1 MSLSAEFDTAADR
14 RAYAVVA
21 AGAAVLSY
29 AHARAFFAPFMGEPG
44 ASVTP
49 LLLDAVVFWLASANV
64 RQARAGRPLPM
75 LRAGAYAV
83 LGLAVTANA
92 LGGGTWPERVFL
104 ALPAALFGFLV
115 EARTRLALYHHRAE
129 YGDDRLRAR
138 LWARHP
144 VRTVRAWLWLARQS
158 APAFDRAS
166 AERDRLRAAR
176 DAVRL
181 ALPGR
186 ARAVRR
192 ARAGVLRELDAGRL
206 APAAA
211 VAASGLMD
219 RPGVHALHRAA
230 LAAALGGT
238 APVPAPARMRCV
250 RRSPPYGPRCWPRSP
265 PYGPGCVRR
274 SPPYGHPPRTPV
286 RTVPVVD
293 RAALVAELADQIR
306 DAISSG
312 ERWAPDYDALME
324 RTGFR
329 RSWCEKA
336 VRDARTAAFSAPHD
350 DSRPYGRRHPYR
362 PAVRAGGL
370 ARQTARGAAR
380 IEPQRRAPAL
390 TRRNPHHVN

>member
-75 LRAGAYAV
+75 LRAGAYAL
-83 LGLAVTANA
+83 LGLAVAANA

-115 EARTRLALYHHRAE
+115 EARTRLALYQHRAE

-158 APAFDRAS
+158 APAFDRAG

-186 ARAVRR
+186 GRATRR

-238 APVPAPARMRCV
+238 TPVPAVPPGCGAYGDRCRTGRAAGRDRV
-250 RRSPPYGPRCWPRSP
+250 RTGRAAYGDRRRTGTRPGPR
-265 PYGPGCVRR
+265 YG
-274 SPPYGHPPRTPV
+274 
-286 RTVPVVD
+286 
-293 RAALVAELADQIR
+293 
-306 DAISSG
+306 
-312 ERWAPDYDALME
+312 
-324 RTGFR
+324 
-329 RSWCEKA
+329 
-336 VRDARTAAFSAPHD
+336 
-350 DSRPYGRRHPYR
+350 
-362 PAVRAGGL
+362 RAGG
-370 ARQTARGAAR
+370 G
-380 IEPQRRAPAL
+380 PGRAGG
-390 TRRNPHHVN
+390 